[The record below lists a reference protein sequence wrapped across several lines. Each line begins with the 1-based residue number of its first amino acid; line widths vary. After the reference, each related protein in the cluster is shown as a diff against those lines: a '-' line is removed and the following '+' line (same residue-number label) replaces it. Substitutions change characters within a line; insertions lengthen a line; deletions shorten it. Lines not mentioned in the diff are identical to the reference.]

1 MPEHDDKGDKGDKG
15 GGARSLETHPIHLGR
30 GATAVSQPEFP
41 RDERAMAW
49 YVDYAARH
57 AADGT
62 EGRLVSLFHFT
73 EDWAGWEMHPAGAE
87 VVVCLEGGMTLIQ
100 QIAGEERRTPLQPGE
115 YAINP
120 PGVWH
125 TADIAGEACG
135 LFITAGAGTQNRPR

>member
-1 MPEHDDKGDKGDKG
+1 MEHEDCA
-15 GGARSLETHPIHLGR
+15 GARRLEQYPIHLGR
-30 GATAVSQPEFP
+30 GASAVPQPEFP

-49 YVDYAARH
+49 YMDYGARH
-57 AADGT
+57 EPDGT
-62 EGRLVSLFHFT
+62 DGRLVSLFRFT

-87 VVVCLEGGMTLIQ
+87 VVVCLDGSMTLIQ
-100 QIAGEERRTPLQPGE
+100 QQPDGEARRTTLAAGE

-125 TADIAGEACG
+125 TADVSQEASG